1 MPDARKTCWVVDLGL
16 IPYAEACDL
25 QQQAVAARKQ
35 ALLPDVLL
43 LCEHPHVITLGR
55 NGKLEHLRA
64 SDHVLRQMGVE
75 FSPTDRGGDI
85 TYHGPG
91 QIVGY
96 PILDL
101 AGIRRDVG
109 WYVAQ
114 LEEAMIRATSE
125 FGVSARRVPEHRGV
139 WVDTPAGEEKLAAI
153 GVHLSRW
160 VTSHGFAYNVAT
172 DLRHFDLIVPCGIPD
187 KRATSLERLL
197 NHGIRLDE
205 VKPKLVAH
213 FGEIFEREMVSMSYR
228 EFEAKLANLSPGSRI
243 AASVIEEAADLSGV
257 AIGS

>member
-16 IPYAEACDL
+16 IPYAEACGL
-25 QQQAVAARKQ
+25 QRRAVAARKQ

-64 SDHVLRQMGVE
+64 PDRVLRQMGVE

-109 WYVAQ
+109 WYVRT
-114 LEEAMIRATSE
+114 LEETMIRTSAD
-125 FGVSARRVPEHRGV
+125 FGVTALREPGKAGV
-139 WVDTPAGEEKLAAI
+139 WVDPHSNERNSEAGCSSAGA
-153 GVHLSRW
+153 
-160 VTSHGFAYNVAT
+160 
-172 DLRHFDLIVPCGIPD
+172 
-187 KRATSLERLL
+187 SL
-197 NHGIRLDE
+197 
-205 VKPKLVAH
+205 
-213 FGEIFEREMVSMSYR
+213 
-228 EFEAKLANLSPGSRI
+228 
-243 AASVIEEAADLSGV
+243 
-257 AIGS
+257 